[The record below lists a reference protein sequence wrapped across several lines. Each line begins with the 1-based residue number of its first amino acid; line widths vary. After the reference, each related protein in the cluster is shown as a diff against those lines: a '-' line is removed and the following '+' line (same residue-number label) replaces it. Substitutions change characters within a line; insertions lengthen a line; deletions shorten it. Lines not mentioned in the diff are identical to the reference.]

1 MMVIHNSHLHTNMY
15 LDFLQLKMRE
25 ARFWPKMKFEP
36 IFFQVL
42 WQFFN
47 PKGSLLRQGRT
58 GAAGG
63 RGVWGEFRP
72 PYKFWAKSVRIF
84 SNAHRQLGNV
94 FVGSPSARARQPFLS
109 ANWNFLS
116 LPLNCGAGQKR
127 ASRIFLFKEEL

>member
-1 MMVIHNSHLHTNMY
+1 MKTV
-15 LDFLQLKMRE
+15 QLKMRE

-47 PKGSLLRQGRT
+47 PKGSPLL
-58 GAAGG
+58 AGG

-94 FVGSPSARARQPFLS
+94 FVGSSSARAHQPILS
-109 ANWNFLS
+109 TNWNFLS
-116 LPLNCGAGQKR
+116 LSQRMSGLAKSGLPE
-127 ASRIFLFKEEL
+127 FLFLIFKEEL

>member
-1 MMVIHNSHLHTNMY
+1 MYINNIILTNIMKIINFST
-15 LDFLQLKMRE
+15 LLLKMRE

-47 PKGSLLRQGRT
+47 PKGSLLR
-58 GAAGG
+58 AGG
-63 RGVWGEFRP
+63 REVWGEFRP

-84 SNAHRQLGNV
+84 SKAHRQLGNV
-94 FVGSPSARARQPFLS
+94 LVGSPSARARQPILS

-116 LPLNCGAGQKR
+116 LPRRGWPKAG
-127 ASRIFLFKEEL
+127 FPNFHF